1 MVAAAYENAA
11 NEQSG
16 LLHDAPFSAQH
27 RTAPVAPPG
36 SAHAVSPGMSLYS
49 LAPIELN
56 GSGGDGGGDGGDG
69 GDGLHGEH
77 PRQNAVAFVR
87 HEGLPQFIFHPGL
100 PPHPVTALSMK

>member
-56 GSGGDGGGDGGDG
+56 GSGGDGGGDGGGVG
-69 GDGLHGEH
+69 GGVGALMVQQTHLRLLLH
-77 PRQNAVAFVR
+77 
-87 HEGLPQFIFHPGL
+87 
-100 PPHPVTALSMK
+100 PP